1 MPTQSPSI
9 SSSIETDVF
18 VASDLSWT
26 VNKTLILKNIN
37 LKIRRN
43 KITGVIGPNGAG
55 KSSLLRCFFGKNKIS
70 SGSLTFNTKEI
81 SSYSRRELAQNIAVV
96 LQEPPTQFDMDVFEL
111 VSLGLI
117 PNLKLLSFPTA
128 KDKQRVISALA
139 DVELTGKQHCSFN
152 TLSGGEKQ
160 RVMLARAIVQQTKI
174 MILDEPTNHLDI
186 QHQIDI
192 LHLIKK
198 LNITIILSIHDL
210 NIASL
215 FCDELI
221 LMDEGNIV
229 SQGKSRDVLTES
241 NLKNV
246 FKVNAKIETD
256 SIGENTKIDFD
267 LSKIISKTE
276 SMLEGKSESKID
288 SKPDS
293 NDHAS
298 DGV

>member
-1 MPTQSPSI
+1 LSIQSPEFVSAEI
-9 SSSIETDVF
+9 LTPEFSSIKEQDVF
-18 VASDLSWT
+18 IASDLCWN
-26 VNKTLILKNIN
+26 VAKTSVLSSLNF
-37 LKIRRN
+37 KIKRN

-55 KSSLLRCFFGKNKIS
+55 KSSLLRCLFGKNKIS
-70 SGSLTFNTKEI
+70 SGSLIFNNKNVND
-81 SSYSRRELAQNIAVV
+81 YSRKELAQNIAVV

-128 KDKQRVISALA
+128 KDKQRVTSALA
-139 DVELTGKQHCSFN
+139 DVELTEKQHCSFN

-160 RVMLARAIVQQTKI
+160 RVMLARAIVQETKI
-174 MILDEPTNHLDI
+174 LILDEPTNHLDI

-192 LHLIKK
+192 LYLIKK

-221 LMDEGNIV
+221 LMDDGKIV
-229 SQGKSRDVLTES
+229 SKGNSRDVLTEL

-246 FKVNAKIETD
+246 FKVNAEVETD
-256 SIGENTKIDFD
+256 SFGEKQKIVFD
-267 LSKIISKTE
+267 LSKI
-276 SMLEGKSESKID
+276 ESKIA
-288 SKPDS
+288 SKHDS
-293 NDHAS
+293 NNHVS
-298 DGV
+298 DGY

>member
-1 MPTQSPSI
+1 MSIQSPEFVSAEI
-9 SSSIETDVF
+9 LTPEFSSIKEQDVF
-18 VASDLSWT
+18 IASDLCWN
-26 VNKTLILKNIN
+26 VAKTSVLSSLNF
-37 LKIRRN
+37 KIKRN

-55 KSSLLRCFFGKNKIS
+55 KSSLLRCLFGKNKIS
-70 SGSLTFNTKEI
+70 SGSLIFNNKNVND
-81 SSYSRRELAQNIAVV
+81 YSRKELAQNIAVV

-128 KDKQRVISALA
+128 KDKQRVTSALA
-139 DVELTGKQHCSFN
+139 DVELTEKQHCSFN

-160 RVMLARAIVQQTKI
+160 RVMLARAIVQETKI
-174 MILDEPTNHLDI
+174 LILDEPTNHLDI

-192 LHLIKK
+192 LYLIKK

-221 LMDEGNIV
+221 LMDDGKIV
-229 SQGKSRDVLTES
+229 SKGNSRDVLTEL

-246 FKVNAKIETD
+246 FKVNAEVETD
-256 SIGENTKIDFD
+256 SFGEKQKIVFD
-267 LSKIISKTE
+267 LSKI
-276 SMLEGKSESKID
+276 ESKIA
-288 SKPDS
+288 SKHDS
-293 NDHAS
+293 NNHVS
-298 DGV
+298 DGY